1 MKTVFGLFENYAD
14 AAESVDALL
23 EEEFALESLNVIVRE
38 NVAKEN
44 ADVNVREAG
53 VQEAKGDDEQM
64 GRGLAQILGGEQ
76 PVHVSGV
83 RDILARGEL
92 ATILAKDAASS
103 FAPGMALEKALRDF
117 GVPQEVAAA
126 YQDGVENGGI
136 ILWVRAPDERA
147 PVAAKVMETENGKLV
162 GDYA

>member
-1 MKTVFGLFENYAD
+1 MKTVFGLFENYGD

-23 EEEFALESLNVIVRE
+23 EEGFASESLNVIVRE

-44 ADVNVREAG
+44 ADLGAREAG
-53 VQEAKGDDEQM
+53 VQETEDDDGQM
-64 GRGLAQILGGEQ
+64 SRGLAQILGGEQ

-83 RDILARGEL
+83 RDILAGGEL

-117 GVPQEVAAA
+117 GVPQEVAEA
-126 YQDGVENGGI
+126 YQNGVENGGL
-136 ILWVRAPDERA
+136 ILWVRAPDGRA
-147 PVAAKVMETENGKLV
+147 PVVAKVMETENGKLV
-162 GDYA
+162 GDYT